1 MLSYCNIF
9 NHIVVTGV
17 CRSPCFTNHRYK
29 VSISKNLSSDWAGEI
44 ATTNKPQSWWKQ
56 SGVHSYKY
64 LPPAQNVDNHL
75 KAGTL
80 FLRMQHNNFQ
90 EIGNN
95 CKRCWRGN
103 VRLHSQKYWFSLLY
117 GYLHIMPCPELR
129 VIRKT
134 YVVWWKLMAI
144 LPRRAVHIQIP
155 NLY

>member
-1 MLSYCNIF
+1 MWSLESVEVHVLLKTCRYSPKLSF
-9 NHIVVTGV
+9 LT
-17 CRSPCFTNHRYK
+17 K
-29 VSISKNLSSDWAGEI
+29 KNQIGPGEI

-144 LPRRAVHIQIP
+144 LPRRVVHIQIP